1 MSFCSLTQQ
10 NPTLAGS
17 PRTRPK
23 LFLIV
28 DFDFRHACDM
38 IWDPSGLVQYSSTLV
53 STQFGSGGVELE
65 LSIGIRSTIGPETT
79 ARVWKLELEGVS
91 PGVH

>member
-1 MSFCSLTQQ
+1 
-10 NPTLAGS
+10 
-17 PRTRPK
+17 
-23 LFLIV
+23 
-28 DFDFRHACDM
+28 M